1 MKFTPPFQVQDGV
14 IYDRDG
20 RKVKLWGVN
29 YYAPFNHNYY
39 NIAELGKDHF
49 AAIDEDIRHFKLL
62 GVELVRMHL
71 YDREITDRD
80 GDGGKAGADRRVG
93 CPRKRRFPA
102 RPRRI
107 HSFRQL
113 LMSIMDRESP
123 AAAAASIKRPPSA
136 SSFSTPVPVR

>member
-14 IYDRDG
+14 IYDREG

-49 AAIDEDIRHFKLL
+49 SAIDEDIRHFKLL

-80 GDGGKAGADRRVG
+80 GNIVENHNLKVFDYLVEQCAKNGI
-93 CPRKRRFPA
+93 F
-102 RPRRI
+102 
-107 HSFRQL
+107 
-113 LMSIMDRESP
+113 LMLSP
-123 AAAAASIKRPPSA
+123 TVWWNTVKNQVMS
-136 SSFSTPVPVR
+136 VPVRC